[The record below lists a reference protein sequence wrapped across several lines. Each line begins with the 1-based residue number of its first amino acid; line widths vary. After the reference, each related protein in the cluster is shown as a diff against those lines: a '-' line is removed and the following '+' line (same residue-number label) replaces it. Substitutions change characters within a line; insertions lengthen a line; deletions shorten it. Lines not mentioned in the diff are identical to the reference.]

1 MQRRLASGLSVFASL
16 GWTFSIPDSQ
26 QRSAASR
33 GLDLEHTRIDLQQN
47 DRRHARSGVISVQST
62 IIPRAMLIVPPNQP
76 RTCRRRHYAQVAG
89 ARGTIGWPPFIAT
102 ATARASTP
110 YAATDT
116 CVTAAPCDS
125 SPPLVPSRLLGSRS
139 AGPQQGALQ
148 APVLQRIRRRPGAHD
163 APMGARRPVPYL
175 ARPR

>member
-62 IIPRAMLIVPPNQP
+62 IIPRVMLIVPPNQP

-102 ATARASTP
+102 ATARASQHIICLC
-110 YAATDT
+110 YR
-116 CVTAAPCDS
+116 CS
-125 SPPLVPSRLLGSRS
+125 LRFLPPGCS

-163 APMGARRPVPYL
+163 APMGGRRPVPYL